1 MYAKGHY
8 GVSLL
13 VFAPV
18 GFVLLLEGAASLAAL
33 SAAVVLAM
41 ATVPDLDLRIPGV
54 SHRGVTHTLLFA
66 VAVGAAFAGG
76 VAVAGDALSLSSSLA
91 AAGYAFFL
99 GTLSI
104 LAHLLAD
111 VLTPMGVALL
121 WPLSDRRFSVNLTRA
136 DSALWNHALLALGV
150 FVATGTVVLAV
161 RL

>member
-13 VFAPV
+13 VVAPV
-18 GFVLLLEGAASLAAL
+18 GFALLREGAASLAAL

-41 ATVPDLDLRIPGV
+41 ATVPDVDHRLPGV

-66 VAVGAAFAGG
+66 VAVGAAFAGS
-76 VAVAGDALSLSSSLA
+76 VVVAGDALALSSPL

-99 GTLSI
+99 GTLSV

-136 DSALWNHALLALGV
+136 DSVVWNHALLALGV
-150 FVATGTVVLAV
+150 FVAAGTVVLAV